1 VIHLHSLLRTKVFSS
16 RVRRR
21 DTLSRFGTKTA
32 AIIDAPLEHD
42 RKTRSFADDPQFIAS
57 LPAIEQG
64 LATERTPAQTE
75 TLESL
80 SEAMWSEVAAQWDA
94 LAPLNL
100 SHATRIR
107 NRVPPPVRVDTPFA
121 AAPDLR
127 FLYHSAEHDRALSE
141 LLSSITRGESVV
153 VLTGARGA
161 GKTTLCRALVEHLG
175 RRTLVS
181 FVSAAPSVDD
191 LLKRLLVD
199 FGVISND
206 ETARQLDSASRDDL
220 SRALG
225 DFLSSLT
232 ILRASALV
240 IVDDAHTLSPEVW
253 NELGAICQ
261 KASDLYLL
269 QMLLVG
275 ESGLKQLMRTSDARA
290 IERRVAF
297 RVELGSL
304 QRQEIHAYVPHR
316 LAVAGRADDVRFD
329 DGALRSVFA
338 RSGGMPGDINA
349 ICDRAL
355 TLAGQTS
362 ANRIDAALAAQAANE
377 VGFTSTAFRSNWRD
391 RAVVAALL
399 IAMLVAGAASAGW
412 VFRSPLSRALA
423 HWRVSNSR

>member
-1 VIHLHSLLRTKVFSS
+1 VYGDGTP
-16 RVRRR
+16 
-21 DTLSRFGTKTA
+21 LSRFGTKTA

-42 RKTRSFADDPQFIAS
+42 RKPRSLADDPQFVAS
-57 LPAIEQG
+57 LPAIEEEG

-94 LAPLNL
+94 IAPLNL

-107 NRVPPPVRVDTPFA
+107 NRVPLPVRVDTPFA

-161 GKTTLCRALVEHLG
+161 GKTTLCRALVEHLD
-175 RRTLVS
+175 RRTVVS
-181 FVSAAPSVDD
+181 LVSAAPSVDD

-261 KASDLYLL
+261 KASDLHLL
-269 QMLLVG
+269 QMVLVG
-275 ESGLKQLMRTSDARA
+275 ESALKQLMRTSDARA
-290 IERRVAF
+290 IECLVAF

-316 LAVAGRADDVRFD
+316 LAVAGRADDIRFD

-355 TLAGQTS
+355 TLAAHTS
-362 ANRIDAALAAQAANE
+362 TSRIDGSIVTQAAE
-377 VGFTSTAFRSNWRD
+377 EIGLTAAAFRSTWRD
-391 RAVVAALL
+391 RAVVAAILVG
-399 IAMLVAGAASAGW
+399 MLVAGAASAGW

-423 HWRVSNSR
+423 RWHVSNSR